1 MEEDHFRVRRKPVYG
16 FMFESDE
23 IVYRRFLDS
32 GDEDDLRLLLER
44 HRESLTLFIYGY
56 VHSLEDAEELM
67 LDAFA
72 VAALGTSR
80 FSGMSSFKTW
90 LYAIGRNLARKH
102 LRAGHFRMEVLTD
115 EDSSSYCPAP
125 EEELLHSERQRQL
138 YAAMEELPA
147 DYRQTLYLLFIEDMS
162 CEDAAQVMRKTKK
175 QVYNLSF
182 RGRQSLKDILER
194 MGFENAGFG

>member
-1 MEEDHFRVRRKPVYG
+1 
-16 FMFESDE
+16 MFESDE
-23 IVYRRFLDS
+23 IVYTRYLDS

-44 HRESLTLFIYGY
+44 HRESFTLFLYGY
-56 VHSLEDAEELM
+56 VHNLEDAEELM

-72 VAALGTSR
+72 AAASGTSR
-80 FSGMSSFKTW
+80 FSGRSSFKTW
-90 LYAIGRNLARKH
+90 LYAIGRNLARKR
-102 LRAGHFRMEVLTD
+102 LRAGHLRMEELTG
-115 EDSSSYCPAP
+115 EESPSSRPAA

-162 CEDAAQVMRKTKK
+162 CEEAAQVMRKTKK